1 MLPDKSLQYHHL
13 KHIAYGAG
21 VGLVHTLFCW
31 ACYYVGL
38 FRLEAGG
45 FFLYFGIAWLGHLV
59 FLGAIVSGLNLKLN
73 DPSLMFLH
81 MLWSL
86 LVFLGS
92 VYLLDRM
99 RISVMMMYLTIM
111 LIGSFQVGLK
121 GFIAISVL
129 SIFGY
134 GGVLYWISQERPET
148 FFIATEFLQ
157 ELIQWITA
165 SVLVA
170 AFAVFGADISGLR
183 RALGKRNE
191 ELQRALERISEIGIK
206 DELTGLYNR
215 RHMNDILEKQKALAD
230 RGDYGFVICYLDLDH
245 FKKINDNFGHNVGDE
260 VLKIYSD
267 ICQRQIRSI
276 DYCGRF
282 GGEEFVLVLAKT
294 NLEGAKIVAERIRS
308 ELEAYDFNS
317 VTQGLSVTVSVGL
330 TPYHNIEPVM
340 KTVAR
345 ADAALYRAKESGR
358 NRVVAMDQENQ
369 LIQSKQSLKLIEQKV
384 NCQGGE

>member
-1 MLPDKSLQYHHL
+1 MLMEKSLQTRRL

-21 VGLVHTLFCW
+21 VGVVHTLFCW

-38 FRLEAGG
+38 FRLEAEG
-45 FFLYFGIAWLGHLV
+45 FFLYFGVAWIGHIL
-59 FLGAIVSGLNLKLN
+59 FMATIVSGFNLKLK
-73 DPSLMFLH
+73 DPSMMFFH

-86 LVFLGS
+86 VIFLGS

-111 LIGSFQVGLK
+111 LIGSFNVGLK
-121 GFIAISVL
+121 GFITISAL

-165 SVLVA
+165 SVLVVA
-170 AFAVFGADISGLR
+170 YAVFGADISGLR
-183 RALGKRNE
+183 RALGERND
-191 ELQRALERISEIGIK
+191 ELQMALERISEIAIK

-215 RHMNDILEKQKALAD
+215 RHMKEILEKQKALSD
-230 RGDYGFVICYLDLDH
+230 RGDYEFVVCYLDLDH
-245 FKKINDNFGHNVGDE
+245 FKKINDTFGHHIGDE
-260 VLKIYSD
+260 VLKIYST
-267 ICQRQIRSI
+267 ICEKQVRSI

-282 GGEEFVLVLAKT
+282 GGEEFVIVLAKT
-294 NLEGAKIVAERIRS
+294 NLEGAKLVAERIRS
-308 ELEAYDFNS
+308 EIEAYNYGA
-317 VTQGLSVTVSVGL
+317 VCEGLSVTVSVGL
-330 TPYHNIEPVM
+330 TPYHHIEPVM

-369 LIQSKQSLKLIEQKV
+369 LIQNKQSFKLIEQRA
-384 NCQGGE
+384 NSSCNE